1 MANTAHLFRR
11 QSSRDLNGSHR
22 DYTKTLDELELKR
35 LKEKLVRA
43 ESLGGRG
50 PLYGATNQAF
60 SSDDVLTTRHY
71 KQPSLLEIF
80 EEPQVTLPAADEQP
94 QDSDIIADDAPGDE
108 RESWDSKITFLLAT
122 IGYAVGLGN
131 VWRFPYLAQ
140 KNGGGAFLVPYFIML
155 FIQGLPIFF
164 LELAIGQRLRK
175 GAIGVWNEVS
185 PYLGGIGISSA
196 IVSFIVALYYNTIIA
211 WCLIYFLHSFENPL
225 PWHECPKRFITSNM
239 TYYFEKECVVTNED
253 RNFNKFISKDS
264 SPTQY
269 YWYRSTLMVSPNVDE
284 PESFNYPIGLSLVI
298 AWTLIYLCM
307 VQGITE
313 SGKVVYVTAIF
324 PYVVLIIF
332 FFRGITLD
340 GATDGIAHLFTPRW
354 DLLKDPNVW
363 LEAGTQIFFS
373 LGLAFGGLIAF
384 SSYNPAN
391 NNCYRDALLV
401 SFTNCGT
408 SMFAGTV
415 VFSIIGFKAT
425 QSYNSCLERNDKRMR
440 LQLPDKPENCSLEAE
455 LSGSVSGTGLA
466 FIIFTEAINQFPG
479 AQIWAVLFFLMLFT
493 LGIDSQFG
501 TLEGVITSLVDMK
514 LFPNLPKDKITMIL
528 CASCCILSL
537 VFANGAG
544 SYIFQL
550 MDSFAGNY
558 TLLII
563 AFFECIAVS
572 YVYGL
577 RRFSDD
583 IELMTGSRPHIYW
596 MLCWKYISPIAML
609 TILFASFMNLI
620 VEGSHYPA
628 WVAEIGAT
636 EEKDWPHWCIFVA
649 VVLIGIAI
657 LWIPGVALC
666 RLVGIRI
673 VEDSDPAWFPS
684 AELRDVNGIVPHEP
698 TEFEQMV
705 FGFRPDGTE
714 GLCLPTFLANQEEVL
729 QEDE

>member
-22 DYTKTLDELELKR
+22 DYTKTLDELELRR

-43 ESLGGRG
+43 DSLGGRT
-50 PLYGATNQAF
+50 LYGATNQAF
-60 SSDDVLTTRHY
+60 ISDDVLTSRHVH
-71 KQPSLLEIF
+71 KPPALLEIF
-80 EEPQVTLPAADEQP
+80 EEPPQAILTSTLPP
-94 QDSDIIADDAPGDE
+94 QDPIEDDNIIADDAPGDE

-140 KNGGGAFLVPYFIML
+140 KNGGGAFLVPYWLML
-155 FIQGLPIFF
+155 FIQGLPIFY

-175 GAIGVWNEVS
+175 GAIGVWNEIS

-196 IVSFIVALYYNTIIA
+196 IVSFIVALYYNTIIG
-211 WCLIYFLHSFENPL
+211 WCLIYLFHSFERPL
-225 PWHECPKRFITSNM
+225 PWADCPVRLNPNM
-239 TYYFEKECVVTNED
+239 TYYYEKECN
-253 RNFNKFISKDS
+253 NS

-269 YWYRSTLMVSPNVDE
+269 YWYRSTLASSPSVNE
-284 PESFNYPIGLSLVI
+284 PEQFNFPIGLALAV
-298 AWTLIYLCM
+298 AWTVIYLCM
-307 VQGITE
+307 IRGITE
-313 SGKVVYVTAIF
+313 STKIVYVTAIF

-332 FFRGITLD
+332 FFRGITLK
-340 GATDGIAHLFTPRW
+340 GASDGIHHLFTPRW
-354 DLLKDPNVW
+354 DILLDPVVW
-363 LEAGTQIFFS
+363 LEAGTQVFFS

-391 NNCYRDALLV
+391 NNCYRDAILV

-408 SMFAGTV
+408 SMFAGVV
-415 VFSIIGFKAT
+415 VFSIIGFKAH
-425 QSYNSCLERNDKRMR
+425 SAYDACIERNDTKNEVCD
-440 LQLPDKPENCSLEAE
+440 LQKE
-455 LSGSVSGTGLA
+455 LSNSASGTGLA

-479 AQIWAVLFFLMLFT
+479 AQLWAVLFFLMLFT

-501 TLEGVITSLVDMK
+501 TLEGVISSLVDMK
-514 LFPNLPKDKITMIL
+514 LFPNFTKERITMML
-528 CASCCILSL
+528 CGVCGMLSL

-563 AFFECIAVS
+563 AFFECISVS

-577 RRFSDD
+577 RRFADD

-609 TILFASFMNLI
+609 TILTASIYNLI
-620 VEGSHYPA
+620 AHGSTYPV
-628 WVAEIGAT
+628 WDPELGKTVDME
-636 EEKDWPHWCIFVA
+636 WPHWCIFVA
-649 VVLIGIAI
+649 ICLIGVAV
-657 LWIPGVALC
+657 LWIPGIAIG
-666 RLVGIRI
+666 RLLGITI
-673 VEDSDPAWFPS
+673 VEDSEPAWFP
-684 AELRDVNGIVPHEP
+684 ANELRDVNGIVPHEP
-698 TEFEQMV
+698 TELEQML
-705 FGFRPDGTE
+705 FCFRPDGSE
-714 GLCLPTFLANQEEVL
+714 GACFPTFLTNPEEVL
-729 QEDE
+729 EEDE